1 MNNLNTERLILLRG
15 VLRDEAV
22 SALTEALARGSIGAY
37 ARAYGIL
44 LESDMQDS
52 FAAYIAG
59 LILRE
64 DSLFARRA
72 CTAAPTKALRTA
84 MANDLRILQE
94 LAKKTQNLP
103 DEIRRATE
111 EGFPAIG
118 YGKDNPL
125 FGGDWASDDTI
136 GKLARFY
143 RKNGYGIFIGNKAFT
158 FDGENLKPVLNTP
171 EITLRDL
178 KDYEE
183 EKRAVEDNI
192 VNFIGGLPYSNMLLY
207 GDKGTGKSSTVHAM
221 LNKYA
226 GKGLR
231 CVEIPKEQ
239 ICLINKVK
247 EVLSALPFKFI
258 LFIDDLSLEERD
270 EKVTALKAG
279 LEGSIHERS
288 ANVMIAA
295 TSNRRHIVK
304 ENFSDRENSVH
315 ARDTMEE
322 QLSLSDRFGLTV
334 CFSSTGKAEYL
345 SIVKQLAA
353 DARIEIPDE
362 ELCSLA
368 ERWALVK
375 GGRSP
380 RRAKQFIDYVYS
392 CLAKHIP
399 IDI

>member
-1 MNNLNTERLILLRG
+1 MIKLNTERLILLRG
-15 VLRDEAV
+15 VLRDGAAAAIAR
-22 SALTEALARGSIGAY
+22 ALERDDIGDYALA
-37 ARAYGIL
+37 YGHL
-44 LESDMQDS
+44 LAAGMQDS
-52 FAAYIAG
+52 FAKYLSG

-72 CTAAPTKALRTA
+72 CAAHPQKALCAA
-84 MANDLRILQE
+84 MANDLRILQD
-94 LAKKTQNLP
+94 LARQTERLP
-103 DEIRRATE
+103 GRLKAETE
-111 EGFPAIG
+111 AGFPKIG
-118 YGKDNPL
+118 YGTEDGL
-125 FGGDWASDDTI
+125 FGSDWASDKTVAR
-136 GKLARFY
+136 LARFY
-143 RKNGYGIFIGNKAFT
+143 RKNGYGIYIGNKAFT

-171 EITLRDL
+171 EITLREL

-192 VNFIGGLPYSNMLLY
+192 VSFIGGLPYSNMLLY

-247 EVLSALPFKFI
+247 EVLSSLPFKFI

-288 ANVMIAA
+288 SNVMIAA

-353 DARIEIPDE
+353 DARLEIPEE

-368 ERWALVK
+368 ERWAIVK

-380 RRAKQFIDYVYS
+380 RRAKQFIDYAYS
-392 CLAKHIP
+392 CLAKHIAV
-399 IDI
+399 DF

>member
-1 MNNLNTERLILLRG
+1 MDNLNTERLILLRG

-22 SALTEALARGSIGAY
+22 LALEQAFARGDIGEY

-44 LESDMQDS
+44 LETDMQDS
-52 FAAYIAG
+52 FADYLAD
-59 LILRE
+59 LILR
-64 DSLFARRA
+64 DDNLFARRA
-72 CTAAPTKALRTA
+72 CKGNPSKALCGA
-84 MANDLRILQE
+84 MANDLRILQN
-94 LAKKTQNLP
+94 LAKQTLNLP
-103 DEIRRATE
+103 DEIRRAAET
-111 EGFPAIG
+111 GFPSIG
-118 YGKDNPL
+118 YGRENGL
-125 FGGDWASDDTI
+125 FGPDWASDKTVERI
-136 GKLARFY
+136 AQFY
-143 RKNGYGIFIGNKAFT
+143 RRNGYGIYIGNKAFT
-158 FDGENLKPVLNTP
+158 FDGESLQPVLNTP

-183 EKRAVEDNI
+183 EKRAVENNI
-192 VNFIGGLPYSNMLLY
+192 VSFIEGLPYSNMLLY

-226 GKGLR
+226 EKGLR

-247 EVLSALPFKFI
+247 EVLSSLPFKFI

-288 ANVMIAA
+288 ANVMIVA

-353 DARIEIPDE
+353 DARLEISEE
-362 ELCSLA
+362 ELCVLA

-380 RRAKQFIDYVYS
+380 RRAKQFIDYAYS
-392 CLAKHIP
+392 CQAKRLP
-399 IDI
+399 VDF